1 MTKPLRLIVLAALT
15 AFVVGALPAVA
26 FAVPCD
32 SSEDCGGGMRC
43 AKKKANKP
51 GVCVS
56 TSAAAKSAAANPCE
70 TSKDCAAGS
79 MCSHKYKG
87 KAGVCVGAP
96 KAKAKSS
103 VHRIPCDE
111 SQDCAVGSRCDHK
124 PGKPGFCVGTGAKK

>member
-1 MTKPLRLIVLAALT
+1 MTKPLRSIVLAALT

-43 AKKKANKP
+43 ATKKANKP

-87 KAGVCVGAP
+87 KAGVCVAAP

-103 VHRIPCDE
+103 HTIPCEDAK
-111 SQDCAVGSRCDHK
+111 DCPVGGQCQHET
-124 PGKPGFCVGTGAKK
+124 GKTGICVGGSKK

>member
-87 KAGVCVGAP
+87 KAGVCVAAP

-103 VHRIPCDE
+103 HTIPCEDAK
-111 SQDCAVGSRCDHK
+111 DCPVGGQCQHET
-124 PGKPGFCVGTGAKK
+124 GKTGICVGGSKK